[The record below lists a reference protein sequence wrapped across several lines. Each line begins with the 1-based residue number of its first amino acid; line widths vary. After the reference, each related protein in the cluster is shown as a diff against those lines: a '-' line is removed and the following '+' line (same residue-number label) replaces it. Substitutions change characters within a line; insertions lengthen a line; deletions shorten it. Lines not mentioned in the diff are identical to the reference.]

1 MEITEEYLLFQD
13 LWRSNDYKDLKK
25 LGPILIIKNEVPAFI
40 SKIIV

>member
-13 LWRSNDYKDLKK
+13 LWRSNDYKDLN
-25 LGPILIIKNEVPAFI
+25 PILIIKNEVPAFI